1 MKTITLSIW
10 LGGAMLG
17 LFSAAGQAAPWTL
30 EQTLTAA
37 QRYSAALSASRNEAR
52 ALDAMADSATQ
63 LPDPKLKFGIENV
76 PVQGSNDRR
85 FTREG
90 MTMQRV
96 GIMQSYVS
104 QQKRERKAQT
114 LQAQARGVL
123 AKADAVRAAL
133 QRDTAQTWLE
143 LALAQQGLK
152 TADRLVNETAR
163 QLNVQ
168 KASVGAGSAN
178 PDSVLALRMTLSAM
192 RDKATLA
199 RRDVQLAQSRL
210 LQLTGQQVEDVQGPL
225 PRYQRLPADV
235 SQLEEAIARHPEVEA
250 ARREAET
257 AKARSAQSA
266 VAAIP
271 DVDVEVFYA
280 HRAEGYDD
288 MAGVMF
294 TVDLPL
300 FQSGRQD
307 KDYAA
312 ELSRSLQAVDEL
324 TLIKREHIAQV
335 QSLVAQ
341 YQAAQTLWQRQRD
354 EVLPLQHQRLA
365 VLNAQYRSGQSELPA
380 LLEARRSVLDSELAV
395 NQAEREMARTWAA
408 IQWLIPQEW
417 AQ

>member
-37 QRYSAALSASRNEAR
+37 QHYSAALSASRNEAR

-133 QRDTAQTWLE
+133 QRDTAQVWLE

-163 QLNVQ
+163 QLTVQ

-210 LQLTGQQVEDVQGPL
+210 LQLTGQQVEDVRGPL

-235 SQLEEAIARHPEVEA
+235 GQLEEAIARHPEVEA

>member
-90 MTMQRV
+90 MTMQRI

-123 AKADAVRAAL
+123 AKADALRAAL
-133 QRDTAQTWLE
+133 QRDTAQAWLE

-235 SQLEEAIARHPEVEA
+235 GQLEEAIARHPEVEA

>member
-1 MKTITLSIW
+1 MKQHTLSLW
-10 LGGAMLG
+10 LGGVLFG
-17 LFSAAGQAAPWTL
+17 LLSSAVQAEPWTL
-30 EQTLTAA
+30 EQTLTEA
-37 QRYSAALSASRNEAR
+37 QRYSAELSASRNEAQ

-85 FTREG
+85 LTREG
-90 MTMQRV
+90 MTMQKI

-104 QQKRERKAQT
+104 SEKRERKAQT
-114 LQAQARGVL
+114 FQAQARGVL
-123 AKADAVRAAL
+123 AKSEAIRAAL
-133 QRDTAQTWLE
+133 QRDTAQAWLD

-152 TADRLVNETAR
+152 MAKALVSETER
-163 QLNVQ
+163 QGGVQ
-168 KASVGAGSAN
+168 KASVGAGSST
-178 PDSVLALRMTLSAM
+178 PDSVLALQMTLSAM
-192 RDKATLA
+192 RDKETLA
-199 RRDVQLAQSRL
+199 LRDVQLAQSRL
-210 LQLTGQQVEDVQGPL
+210 LQLTGQSISAVSGPL
-225 PRYQRLPADV
+225 PRYQRLPADEKM
-235 SQLEEAIARHPEVEA
+235 LEEAIIQHPEVEA

-294 TVDLPL
+294 SVDLPI
-300 FQSGRQD
+300 FQSKRQD

-312 ELSRSLQAVDEL
+312 DVSRSMQAVDQL
-324 TLIKREHIAQV
+324 TLIKREHVAQV

-341 YQAAQTLWQRQRD
+341 YQAAQTLWQRQRQ
-354 EVLPLQHQRLA
+354 EVLPLQRQRLD
-365 VLNAQYRSGQSELPA
+365 VMTAQYRSGQTDLPG
-380 LLEARRSVLDSELAV
+380 LLEARRSVLDTELAA

-408 IQWLIPQEW
+408 IQWLIPQEL
-417 AQ
+417 AR

>member
-17 LFSAAGQAAPWTL
+17 LFSAVGQAAPWTL

-37 QRYSAALSASRNEAR
+37 QRYSAALPASRNEAR

-133 QRDTAQTWLE
+133 QRDTAQAWLE

-235 SQLEEAIARHPEVEA
+235 GQLEEAIARHPEVEA

-395 NQAEREMARTWAA
+395 NQVEREMARTWAA

>member
-17 LFSAAGQAAPWTL
+17 LFSAVGQAAPWTL

-133 QRDTAQTWLE
+133 QRDTAQAWLE

-210 LQLTGQQVEDVQGPL
+210 LQLTGQQVEDVRGPL

-235 SQLEEAIARHPEVEA
+235 GQLEEAIARHPKVEA

>member
-133 QRDTAQTWLE
+133 QRDTAQAWLE

-235 SQLEEAIARHPEVEA
+235 GQLEEAIARHPEVEA

>member
-17 LFSAAGQAAPWTL
+17 LFSAVGQAAPWTL

-133 QRDTAQTWLE
+133 QRDTAQVWLE

-163 QLNVQ
+163 QLTVQ

-192 RDKATLA
+192 RDKSTLA

-210 LQLTGQQVEDVQGPL
+210 LQLTGQQVEDVRGPL

-235 SQLEEAIARHPEVEA
+235 GQLEEAIARHPEVEA